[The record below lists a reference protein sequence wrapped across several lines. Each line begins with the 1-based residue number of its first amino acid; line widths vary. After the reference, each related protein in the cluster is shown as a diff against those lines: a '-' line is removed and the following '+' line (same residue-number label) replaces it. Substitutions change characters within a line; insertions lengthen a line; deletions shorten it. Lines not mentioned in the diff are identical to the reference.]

1 HIDTLTSDAEECSYQ
16 RCHIGNTFVPEFRG
30 RSLATENFFYTSKF
44 FGLSSKAFISD
55 LMLAGEK
62 FCGEDWSK
70 LQKKYHTLEKEDLL
84 RYCFSS
90 AYIVA
95 FLHDSLGIA
104 LDNGRIGFTNQV
116 GDIPLDWA
124 LGAFIM
130 QNMSDLDR
138 EHYDWISTVL
148 SGDSTGRYSLFII
161 AAVLIFTVWLLRKWW
176 KPQFKTIYDLEKGRY
191 NC

>member
-1 HIDTLTSDAEECSYQ
+1 IDTHTSDAEECSYQ

-30 RSLATENFFYTSKF
+30 RLLATENFFYTSKF
-44 FGLSSKAFISD
+44 FGLSSKTFISN

-62 FCGEDWSK
+62 FCGED
-70 LQKKYHTLEKEDLL
+70 
-84 RYCFSS
+84 C
-90 AYIVA
+90 
-95 FLHDSLGIA
+95 LGIA
-104 LDNGRIGFTNQV
+104 LDDGRIGFTNQV

-138 EHYDWISTVL
+138 EHSDWISAVL
-148 SGDSTGRYSLFII
+148 SGDSTGRFSLFII
-161 AAVLIFTVWLLRKWW
+161 AVVLIFTVWLLRKWR